1 MINNKVMEVLQM
13 YMDDEI
19 REEIHQK
26 YAPCSN
32 DLFIKKYCEE
42 DTEFI
47 RFVLDEFGFDID
59 DLEA

>member
-1 MINNKVMEVLQM
+1 MVENKIMEVLQM

-19 REEIHQK
+19 REEIHYK

-32 DLFIKKYCEE
+32 DFFLKKYCEE
-42 DTEFI
+42 DTEFT
-47 RFVLDEFGFDID
+47 RFLLEEFKIDIN